1 MLLELAD
8 DAPAQFVVAVQVLD
22 AIADSGDVRAAA
34 TVEIDVDEGNA
45 NHGGL
50 WIPTK
55 SDGGMPDEGRTNH
68 QESAEESEPGRRKSL
83 STPMSI
89 RCRKPAQT

>member
-34 TVEIDVDEGNA
+34 TVEIDVDEG
-45 NHGGL
+45 
-50 WIPTK
+50 
-55 SDGGMPDEGRTNH
+55 GMADEGRTNH

-89 RCRKPAQT
+89 RYGKPAQT